1 LTLSQFI
8 RGLLLSGALFFLFSV
23 NQAYAIELKISI
35 IPKSI
40 KEHLITVNGLT
51 KETINNETIFDVQ
64 DGYVTVE
71 IGRKKIRK
79 FINRPSILQIYYI
92 VEQ

>member
-1 LTLSQFI
+1 LILSPFI
-8 RGLLLSGALFFLFSV
+8 RGLLLAGALFFLLSV
-23 NQAYAIELKISI
+23 DQASAIELKISI

-40 KEHLITVNGLT
+40 KEHLITVNGLS
-51 KETINNETIFDVQ
+51 KETINDEAIFDVQ

-71 IGRKKIRK
+71 IGKKKIRK
-79 FINRPSILQIYYI
+79 FINRPSILQIYYT